1 MSGGPA
7 AQLSIPIRRATPADA
22 AALAA
27 FGARVFSETFAAENT
42 PEDMAAYLAAAYGP
56 EIQRAELATEGNVFL
71 VAERAGAIAGYAFLR
86 DAPLTIGEPEPR
98 AVEIVRFYVDGDS
111 RGTGLTAALM
121 AAAIEEA
128 RRRAVPVIWLGVW
141 ERNPRAIRFYEKHGF
156 RDVGSHDF
164 VLGRDVQRDRV
175 MVRALGPREDGAR

>member
-1 MSGGPA
+1 MTGAPVER
-7 AQLSIPIRRATPADA
+7 LSVPIRRATQAVA

-27 FGARVFSETFAAENT
+27 FGARVFAETFAAENT

-71 VAERAGAIAGYAFLR
+71 VADGAGAIAGYAFLR
-86 DAPLTIGEPEPR
+86 DAPLTIGEPDPR
-98 AVEIVRFYVDGDS
+98 AVEIVRFYVDGKS
-111 RGTGLTAALM
+111 RGTGLAAALM
-121 AAAIEEA
+121 AAVIGEA
-128 RRRAVPVIWLGVW
+128 RRRAAPSIWLGVW

-156 RDVGSHDF
+156 RDIGSHDF

-175 MVRALGPREDGAR
+175 MVRALAPRGDGAR